1 MSQDPSGIRLDYQ
14 PYVAEDED
22 DNEEDH
28 VLPKDSDDQRLSSSS
43 HEEKPTL
50 IRPPSA
56 AEDGASSAAEDAVAT
71 RPFFSER
78 VHLDDSVFACV
89 GDSPP
94 DDDSTKNRSAASSP
108 SSTKPLGFGPGFKD
122 QTRSNCVEATAHPA
136 NSSLLGPTFKD
147 QVRSEDPPR
156 DDTAVALR
164 ASTPPRLK
172 SIRESDHFSEQEA
185 SSLSQIVGGNG
196 EPVIV
201 DVHYLASDG
210 DEPQFNATDDNV
222 YDADAFALTGG
233 YFVNNRCIIAIVALV
248 VLAATVVGGVCGS
261 GLCSTR
267 TTATIP
273 TAAPTTLAPT
283 LIPSSMPT
291 VDDASKVMVSFINEV
306 TLSGKLLNY
315 PVTSDVE
322 SATPEERALSWLI
335 LEDPLQLSATDESDK
350 VQLIQ
355 RYALLTLWFS
365 LTGDD
370 WVIKDDWL
378 TNDDECSWYG
388 IACTKNRVTALGATK
403 IWRRNNMVGTI
414 PADIALLSLITQID
428 LSENQKIIGSLP
440 STIANLTLLQ
450 SFYSTFCGLRSVL
463 STMKTALHLLPQSHC
478 FSSFIISLTADH
490 SLNPLVQVGVK

>member
-14 PYVAEDED
+14 PYVAED
-22 DNEEDH
+22 DNEED
-28 VLPKDSDDQRLSSSS
+28 VLPEDLDDQRLSSS
-43 HEEKPTL
+43 HEEESTQN
-50 IRPPSA
+50 RSTSA
-56 AEDGASSAAEDAVAT
+56 AEDGASSAAEDAAAT

-89 GDSPP
+89 GESPP
-94 DDDSTKNRSAASSP
+94 DDDSTKNRSVAS
-108 SSTKPLGFGPGFKD
+108 GPGFKD
-122 QTRSNCVEATAHPA
+122 QTRSNCVEATAHPTNA
-136 NSSLLGPTFKD
+136 SLLGPTFKD

-185 SSLSQIVGGNG
+185 SSVSQIVGGNG

-261 GLCSTR
+261 ELCSTR

-306 TLSGKLLNY
+306 TLSGKRLNY

-335 LEDPLQLSATDESDK
+335 LEDPLQLSATDESDT

-388 IACTKNRVTALGATK
+388 IACTNNRVTVLGADK
-403 IWRRNNMVGTI
+403 AWNRINFGGTI
-414 PADIALLSLITQID
+414 PADIALLSLVTQID
-428 LSENQKIIGSLP
+428 LRENEKIVGSIP
-440 STIANLTLLQ
+440 STIANMTRLQ
-450 SFYSTFCGLRSVL
+450 RLYAASCGLRCILMNHGEL
-463 STMKTALHLLPQSHC
+463 SIFT
-478 FSSFIISLTADH
+478 IISMLMFLRCFFILCLSPTVDH
-490 SLNPLVQVGVK
+490 YLKPLVQVGVK